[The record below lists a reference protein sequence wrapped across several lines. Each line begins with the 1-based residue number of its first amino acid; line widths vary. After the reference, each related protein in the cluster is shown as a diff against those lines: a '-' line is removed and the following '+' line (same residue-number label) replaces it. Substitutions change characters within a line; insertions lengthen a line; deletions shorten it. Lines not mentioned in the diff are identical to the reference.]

1 VTMKKIVMLLLI
13 LLPKFVSGQIETRV
27 WTLDECMD
35 FARKNNPD
43 FKLKEMNIRTA
54 ESNLKLAKSTRLP
67 QVNFDANY
75 NRVSESVMA
84 EIGGLA
90 FQIPNVPVPLSIPTI
105 EFQLGSQDNYSLR
118 LGVTQPLFTG
128 FRISNSIRARENQV
142 QAEIHNLHAELN
154 NLVFSVTS
162 AYFNL
167 IKAYKMR
174 EIAAASL
181 QVMQAHLT
189 DVKNLHDQGMVA
201 KNEVLKIEIKV
212 SEVELMIN
220 RADHAIELAHLN
232 LLNRMGLSAT
242 QHIMPDT
249 ESEITLPEPHSENE
263 TALALTARPELS
275 VLASSATAAQHAIDA
290 NRGSYFPQLSVV
302 GFYDYGKPSINMF
315 KNEWMDYWAVGL
327 SMKWN
332 LWDWGAKNSNVA
344 IARIQKNQVLESL
357 AKAKQTIE
365 LDATRADLAKAD
377 AERYLKIA
385 LKKELQAEE
394 NLRLVSDQFKQ
405 GMVTNTDFL
414 DAEMKLTQAK
424 IDRVQ
429 ATIDH
434 RIAVA
439 DLTRA
444 LGTRNEN

>member
-1 VTMKKIVMLLLI
+1 MKKIYVFLLF
-13 LLPKFVSGQIETRV
+13 LLPGIVLGQTEARV
-27 WTLDECMD
+27 LKLDECVEL
-35 FARKNNPD
+35 ARKNNPD
-43 FKLKEMNIRTA
+43 FKVKEMNINTA

-67 QVNFDANY
+67 QVNLDANY
-75 NRVSESVMA
+75 NRVSEAVMA

-118 LGVTQPLFTG
+118 LGVAQPLFTG
-128 FRISNSIRARENQV
+128 FRISNSIRARENQL
-142 QAEIHNLHAELN
+142 QAEVHNLRAELN
-154 NLVFSVTS
+154 NLVYSVKS

-167 IKAYKMR
+167 IKAYKLR

-181 QVMQAHLT
+181 QVVQAHLT

-201 KNEVLKIEIKV
+201 RNEVLKIEIKV

-232 LLNRMGLSAT
+232 LLNLVGLNSS
-242 QHIMPDT
+242 QRIMPDL
-249 ESEITLPEPHSENE
+249 EGEFPIAE
-263 TALALTARPELS
+263 TVVQNAAAVAIAERPELS
-275 VLASSATAAQHAIDA
+275 VLSSSVEAAQHVIDA
-290 NRGSYFPQLSVV
+290 NRGSYFPQLSVI
-302 GFYDYGKPSINMF
+302 GFYEYGKPSINMF

-332 LWDWGAKNSNVA
+332 LWDWGAKSSNVA
-344 IARIQKNQVLESL
+344 IARIQKNQILESL
-357 AKAKQTIE
+357 SKAKQYIE
-365 LDATRADLAKAD
+365 LDVTRADLAKTD
-377 AERYLKIA
+377 AERNLKIA
-385 LKKELQAEE
+385 MKKELQAEE
-394 NLRLVSDQFKQ
+394 NLRLVSDQFRQ

-424 IDRVQ
+424 IDKVQ
-429 ATIDH
+429 AVMDH
-434 RIAVA
+434 HIAVA

-444 LGTRNEN
+444 LGVLTEK